1 MTNSPLDDIA
11 GKLRQRVDRL
21 INTAEAKFQYIRD
34 IQGDPIR
41 DLRDTE
47 TLTRVVNADAK
58 VIDELVRTVMTMGAI
73 TAETLHLQAQ
83 LVETVRE
90 LAGDVFEVDHALDGV
105 ADRLVQLTQEVNER
119 TLIIPDT
126 PEGL

>member
-58 VIDELVRTVMTMGAI
+58 VIDELVRTVMMMGAV
-73 TAETLHLQAQ
+73 TAESLHLQAQ